1 MRVRCACA
9 ADLQVL
15 SAVVRHFTR
24 GMAPV
29 SMVCKAKTPAHAW
42 GLTSSEVLSSMRR
55 KGSLSLVGSFQCAA
69 VIFDQP
75 FGCHIL
81 TC

>member
-1 MRVRCACA
+1 M
-9 ADLQVL
+9 L

-42 GLTSSEVLSSMRR
+42 GLTSSEVRHTQCGARGPLPLMGS
-55 KGSLSLVGSFQCAA
+55 SLSAT
-69 VIFDQP
+69 VILDKP
-75 FGCHIL
+75 LGCHIL
-81 TC
+81 T

>member
-1 MRVRCACA
+1 MLRCASA

-42 GLTSSEVLSSMRR
+42 GLTSSEVL
-55 KGSLSLVGSFQCAA
+55 C
-69 VIFDQP
+69 
-75 FGCHIL
+75 
-81 TC
+81 

>member
-1 MRVRCACA
+1 MPGHHCLPQSPAFAVHDVAKSGA
-9 ADLQVL
+9 ILQVL

-42 GLTSSEVLSSMRR
+42 GVTSSEVPIL
-55 KGSLSLVGSFQCAA
+55 CAA
-69 VIFDQP
+69 P
-75 FGCHIL
+75 SRHM
-81 TC
+81 

>member
-1 MRVRCACA
+1 MY
-9 ADLQVL
+9 LQVL

-42 GLTSSEVLSSMRR
+42 GVTSSEVRDFVWQTAGLSVLLGTSWR
-55 KGSLSLVGSFQCAA
+55 GHSQA
-69 VIFDQP
+69 IW
-75 FGCHIL
+75 
-81 TC
+81 